1 MLYTSFVARALAAFS
16 ILTAPVLGG
25 TVNIP
30 PELDARSAA
39 KDVDIKWWT
48 TLECKRSEHA
58 NGYNSG
64 DCLNVEQRTAASMQ
78 RRKQTSCKMIRYEGK
93 KCTGYS
99 ERGLNLHDCFSVKGS
114 RWKSLKVQ
122 C

>member
-1 MLYTSFVARALAAFS
+1 MLYTSFVTRAMAAFS
-16 ILTAPVLGG
+16 ILTVLVLGG
-25 TVNIP
+25 TVNIL

-58 NGYNSG
+58 NGHKSG

-78 RRKQTSCKMIRYEGK
+78 RRKQNSCKSK
-93 KCTGYS
+93 
-99 ERGLNLHDCFSVKGS
+99 L
-114 RWKSLKVQ
+114 
-122 C
+122 